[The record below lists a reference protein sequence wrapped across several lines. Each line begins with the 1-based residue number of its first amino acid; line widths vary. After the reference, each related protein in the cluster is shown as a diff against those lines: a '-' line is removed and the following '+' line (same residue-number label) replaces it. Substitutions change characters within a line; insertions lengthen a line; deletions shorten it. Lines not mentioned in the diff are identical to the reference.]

1 MNAQHDIILSAVR
14 MGFARAISQAGLTPS
29 EAEQK
34 IASLT
39 KTAGAFTDT
48 LSLMK
53 DYMTEYTLAAIAA
66 GGVAGG
72 ISGLV
77 RHNLDR
83 RMDDKDDE
91 EIDTANEKAKGYE
104 AMSASLKLDNA
115 ASGIERKAPRI
126 NEAMR

>member
-14 MGFARAISQAGLTPS
+14 IGFARAISQAGLTPS

-34 IASLT
+34 IAALVKSG
-39 KTAGAFTDT
+39 GAATDM
-48 LSLMK
+48 LLLMK
-53 DYMTEYTLAAIAA
+53 DSIAEYTLAAIAA
-66 GGVAGG
+66 GGIAGG

-83 RMDDKDDE
+83 RLDDKDDE
-91 EIDTANEKAKGYE
+91 EIQTANEKAKGYE
-104 AMSASLKLDNA
+104 AMSESLKLDNA